1 MTNTTYRLDDV
12 IQRIQRQIRD
22 EDMPQKVYRSMNGFS
37 QLAKAILTTRGNEW
51 TTHVIDENGNPLLTP
66 SEQEQFARV
75 FRQHTQNILDALRPS
90 PSQTGGA
97 DEEDQKV
104 ASLMNVTPTEL
115 DAMREQAITGRT
127 NAYDPEKATGVDEL
141 YMSMMKKINTANTS
155 VNHFASQYGVLR
167 LEKESDLD
175 TDVRLIPKAI
185 ASVLSSGVGLIS
197 PPLKIPT
204 QAFLEKIKVPFRLI
218 VTAIYLFLDM
228 MRMGMT
234 LQGQDSQRRTLTLLI
249 ALLEFLRGDWKKAAL
264 TFMGYYGASSMWIG
278 QMGKIYL
285 TLFQTLSPT
294 LQDQISY
301 GALDVGKSFLIGI
314 LLAVFKIAAPEE
326 IRLPLIGILQKIAA
340 KKATID
346 GILTESGLPPREDYF
361 APSFQDLNNIQSL
374 MDDPDFVCSC
384 EYEELM
390 KNADKSAILH
400 VIFQLMRLPV
410 TREYREKYQCGTR
423 PCKTF
428 VESLVETGRKKQ
440 ERMGELLVT
449 EPPVTENTKTENT
462 ETPVTDSKPTDVQT
476 ETPVDESKQTETV
489 IPGESQTENTET
501 SPLPPTIEPVKE
513 TMTAPLPPTIEP
525 VKETAPTVVGGR
537 RPRRIIYGLPHA

>member
-12 IQRIQRQIRD
+12 IQRIQRQLRD

-51 TTHVIDENGNPLLTP
+51 TTQVVDENGNPLLTS

-97 DEEDQKV
+97 DEEDEKV
-104 ASLMNVTPTEL
+104 ANMMDVTTAEL
-115 DAMREQAITGRT
+115 NAMREQATTGQT
-127 NAYDPEKATGVDEL
+127 EAYDPEKATGVDEL

-167 LEKESDLD
+167 LEKESDID
-175 TDVRLIPKAI
+175 TDVRLIPRAI

-346 GILTESGLPPREDYF
+346 GILTDSGLPPREDYF

-410 TREYREKYQCGTR
+410 TREYREKYQCGTG

-428 VESLVETGRKKQ
+428 VESLVATGRKKQ
-440 ERMGELLVT
+440 ERMGEL
-449 EPPVTENTKTENT
+449 PVT
-462 ETPVTDSKPTDVQT
+462 
-476 ETPVDESKQTETV
+476 ESKQTETPV
-489 IPGESQTENTET
+489 TESKQKEDQTETPVTAIPGEAQKDTEAAPLPPTIEQPVKET
-501 SPLPPTIEPVKE
+501 TMTSSTTPLAQLPPTIEPVKE
-513 TMTAPLPPTIEP
+513 TPS
-525 VKETAPTVVGGR
+525 TVVGGR
-537 RPRRIIYGLPHA
+537 RPRRIIYGPRA